1 MRAALYYRVSTKM
14 QEHKYS
20 LKAQKQELRK
30 YAESQDWTITKE
42 FRDVDSGAKLDKS
55 GLNSLLDFVEEGG
68 CDVVLCIDQDRL
80 SRLDTV
86 SWEFLKSSLRENN
99 VRIAEPGSITDLD
112 NEDDEFISDIKNL
125 IARREKRA
133 INRRMMRG
141 KRQRTREGK
150 GWGKTPIEYNYDKN
164 TGTYSLNEKWSWVI
178 PFIDDLYINKGY
190 SFKRIAKELNKITLT
205 PLGKKWSDTVV
216 SAKLKNKAYHGIMKK
231 QFANGETIEKENIYP
246 KLRTEE
252 TYNKIQEVRNS
263 KYQKKTRENEVPQL
277 LRRTEMTCGL
287 CGRKLTIHMSGTKK
301 YGLHFYIT
309 HGRPERQRDDFK
321 CSLSINM
328 IRVEKNI
335 VSAIK
340 NIIKSEE
347 LARDHI
353 KMDFDESDAARLKED
368 IKAAKKVLSE
378 AHEKV
383 DRLLPLYLD
392 GKFPKEQ
399 LDKQHGFLMNEI
411 NTHEK
416 RVKQLNAQLS
426 IVESQQFNYDLIL
439 EYFKVAERFDT
450 WLTQNEQMDMIGKL
464 FPLATVYED
473 HIVMSGELPNGAPL
487 EINVKVDPNPYEGRY
502 TNHRENR
509 DPWGKYQKIQ
519 AMIKDN
525 PGMPQTKIA
534 ATLNIAPSTIV
545 RLKNKFGEFEDQVK
559 HVTHDPEGK
568 RQIIEEYLKDNPG
581 ASLRK
586 TARDTGISTATV
598 QRIKEKYGIK

>member
-30 YAESQDWTITKE
+30 YAESQNWIIVKE

-55 GLNSLLDFVEEGG
+55 GLNALLDFVEEGG

-86 SWEFLKSSLRENN
+86 SWEFLKSALRENN

-164 TGTYSLNEKWSWVI
+164 TGTYSVNEKWSWVI
-178 PFIDDLYINKGY
+178 PFIDDLYLNKGY

-205 PLGKKWSDTVV
+205 PTGKKWSDTVIA
-216 SAKLKNKAYHGIMKK
+216 SKIKNKAYHGVMRKT
-231 QFANGETIEKENIYP
+231 FSNGETIEIENIYP
-246 KLRTEE
+246 KLRSEE
-252 TYNKIQEVRNS
+252 SYEKLQEVREL

-277 LRRTEMTCGL
+277 LRRTYMTCGL
-287 CGRKLTIHMSGTKK
+287 CGRKLTIHMSGTKE
-301 YGLHFYIT
+301 YGIHFYIT
-309 HGRPERQRDDFK
+309 HGRPERQKDDFK
-321 CSLSINM
+321 CDLSINM
-328 IRVEKNI
+328 IRVEQNI

-353 KMDFDESDAARLKED
+353 QMDFDESDAARLRDEV
-368 IKAAKKVLSE
+368 KAAKKSL
-378 AHEKV
+378 ADAREKV

-411 NTHEK
+411 TTHEK

-439 EYFKVAERFDT
+439 EYFKIAERFDT

-464 FPLATVYED
+464 FPQTTVYSD
-473 HIVMSGELPNGAPL
+473 HIVMAGELPNGAPL
-487 EINVKVDPNPYEGRY
+487 EISVKVDPNPYERRNG
-502 TNHRENR
+502 NQKDNR

-519 AMIKDN
+519 QMMKDK
-525 PGMPQTKIA
+525 PGIPQSKIA
-534 ATLNIAPSTIV
+534 AELNIAPSTIV
-545 RLKNKFGEFEDQVK
+545 RLRNKYGEFENQIK
-559 HVTHDPEGK
+559 AINHDPEGK
-568 RQIIEEYLKDNPG
+568 RKILEEYVQKNPN
-581 ASLRK
+581 ASLRQIS
-586 TARDTGISTATV
+586 RDTGMSTTTV
-598 QRIKEKYGIK
+598 RRIKEKFDMQ